1 LDTLA
6 EGCSE
11 VEGVAAMAV
20 SEEGKEMGGGG
31 GGGGHRS
38 IAILFLYMFNP
49 GCAMA
54 TTESLYYWNCA
65 LNLGDRDEEEL
76 PSRLVQL
83 SRSSPPNIHVRAV
96 PTAPPHSTGGEG

>member
-1 LDTLA
+1 MRKGRRLKEEEEEVIVASQSYSCT
-6 EGCSE
+6 CS
-11 VEGVAAMAV
+11 
-20 SEEGKEMGGGG
+20 
-31 GGGGHRS
+31 
-38 IAILFLYMFNP
+38 IP

-83 SRSSPPNIHVRAV
+83 SRSFPPNIHVRAV